1 MPTQLEA
8 TSSLTYTQKG
18 RAISVKTTL
27 GPDALLLESIEG
39 EEEIAGGFKY
49 RLGLLAKD
57 PAIGAAKLIRT
68 PMTVTIH
75 LSDGSDRVITGLVS
89 RFVQLDQA
97 EGLTVYEAEIRP
109 WFWFLSLTSDFCIW
123 QDKSVPDIVKAVCGE
138 QGFSDLVPR
147 LTKPHKP
154 HEYRVQYGESHLDFI
169 ARLMEEEGIF
179 WFAEHEGEKCNMV
192 MADDNSVAKTP
203 LKLRLS
209 GIAHDTEEE
218 DVLQWFNVSQDVRP
232 GKYTHIDYNFETP
245 STQLKGQHSGKH
257 ASEVVEFPGGFDKRD
272 DADPLAALRYQE
284 IVAEQVEAEGAGRCR
299 ALKAGGKIELAKHPN
314 KALNA
319 AYFVTSVKQSA
330 KLGDFRT
337 GGDSG
342 LAFMSSFSA
351 IPFDTPYRPDRTAK
365 APRAYGYES
374 AVVVGPAGEEIFT
387 DKYGRVKVQFFWD
400 RRGKK
405 DDKSSCWVRVSTVWA
420 GKGWG
425 VISTPR
431 IGQEVLIAYVNGDP
445 EDPIIVGRVYNAEQM
460 PPYALPANK
469 TQSGMKTRSTLSGS
483 PDNFNEIRFEDKK
496 GSEELYIHAEK
507 DKKIVVE
514 NDRASSVGHDN
525 TEKVGHDETITVDN
539 DQSLGVKGNQSIS
552 VGKDQTVTVS
562 HDRTKAVRNNETTSV
577 DKNRSETVGENE
589 TVSVGKNRSHTVS
602 EGDTLDVGKD
612 RNVTVAKNETISVGE
627 DRSTTV
633 GKNDSLEVSK
643 KLEIT
648 AGDEIT
654 ITTGDASITMKKN
667 GEIQIKGKD
676 ITIEGSGKI
685 NVKASSDLVL
695 KGSKV
700 AAN

>member
-1 MPTQLEA
+1 M
-8 TSSLTYTQKG
+8 
-18 RAISVKTTL
+18 
-27 GPDALLLESIEG
+27 
-39 EEEIAGGFKY
+39 
-49 RLGLLAKD
+49 
-57 PAIGAAKLIRT
+57 
-68 PMTVTIH
+68 
-75 LSDGSDRVITGLVS
+75 
-89 RFVQLDQA
+89 
-97 EGLTVYEAEIRP
+97 
-109 WFWFLSLTSDFCIW
+109 
-123 QDKSVPDIVKAVCGE
+123 
-138 QGFSDLVPR
+138 
-147 LTKPHKP
+147 
-154 HEYRVQYGESHLDFI
+154 
-169 ARLMEEEGIF
+169 
-179 WFAEHEGEKCNMV
+179 
-192 MADDNSVAKTP
+192 
-203 LKLRLS
+203 
-209 GIAHDTEEE
+209 
-218 DVLQWFNVSQDVRP
+218 
-232 GKYTHIDYNFETP
+232 
-245 STQLKGQHSGKH
+245 
-257 ASEVVEFPGGFDKRD
+257 EFPGGFDKRD
-272 DADPLAALRYQE
+272 DADPLASLRYQE

-299 ALKAGGKIELAKHPN
+299 ALKAGGKIELSKHPN

-337 GGDSG
+337 GGDPG
-342 LAFMSSFSA
+342 LAYKSSFTA
-351 IPFDTPYRPDRTAK
+351 IPFDTPYKPERSAE

-374 AVVVGPAGEEIFT
+374 AVVVGPGGEEIFT

-425 VISTPR
+425 AISTPR

-460 PPYALPANK
+460 PPYALPGNK
-469 TQSGMKTRSTLSGS
+469 TQSGMKTRSTLQGS

-496 GSEELYIHAEK
+496 GSEQLYIHAEK
-507 DKKIVVE
+507 DKQIVVE

-525 TEKVGHDETITVDN
+525 AEKVGHDETITIDN
-539 DQSLGVKGNQSIS
+539 DQSLGVKGSQSIS
-552 VGKDQTVTVS
+552 VGKDQTITVS
-562 HDRTKAVRNNETTSV
+562 NDRTKAVRNNETTTV
-577 DKNRSETVGENE
+577 DKNRSETVGQNE

-627 DRSTTV
+627 DRSTTI
-633 GKNDSLEVSK
+633 GKNESLEVSK

-667 GEIQIKGKD
+667 GEITIKGKD
-676 ITIEGSGKI
+676 ITVEGSGKI

>member
-1 MPTQLEA
+1 MPTQMEV

-18 RAISVKTTL
+18 RAISVESVL
-27 GPDALLLESIEG
+27 GPDALLLESIDGKEA
-39 EEEIAGGFKY
+39 IAGGFKY
-49 RLGLLAKD
+49 TLGLLAKD
-57 PAIGAAKLIRT
+57 PGISAAKLIRT
-68 PMTVTIH
+68 PITVTLH
-75 LSDGSDRVITGLVS
+75 LSDGSDREITGLVS

-123 QDKSVPDIVKAVCGE
+123 QNKSVPDIVKAVCNE
-138 QGFSDLVPR
+138 AGFSDLTFR

-154 HEYRVQYGESHLDFI
+154 HEYRVQYGETHRDFLS
-169 ARLMEEEGIF
+169 RLMEEEGIF
-179 WFAEHEGEKCNMV
+179 YFFDHADKKHHMV
-192 MADDNSVAKTP
+192 VADDNSVAKTTV
-203 LKLRLS
+203 KLRLS
-209 GIAHDTEEE
+209 TIAHDTEEE
-218 DVLQWFNVSQDVRP
+218 DVLSWFNVSQDVRP
-232 GKYTHIDYNFETP
+232 GKFTTMDYNFETP

-272 DADPLAALRYQE
+272 DADPLASLRYQE

-299 ALKAGGKIELAKHPN
+299 SLKAGGKIELSKHPN

-337 GGDSG
+337 GGDAG
-342 LAFMSSFSA
+342 LAFKSSFTA
-351 IPFDTPYRPDRTAK
+351 IPYDTPYKPERSAE

-374 AVVVGPAGEEIFT
+374 AVVVGPSGEEIFT

-431 IGQEVLIAYVNGDP
+431 IGQEVLVAYVNGDP

-460 PPYALPANK
+460 PPYALPGNK
-469 TQSGMKTRSTLSGS
+469 TQSGMKTRSTLSGT

-507 DKKIVVE
+507 DQRIVVE

-525 TEKVGHDETITVDN
+525 SESVGNNETINVKQ
-539 DQSLGVKGNQSIS
+539 DQTIDVGANQSIS
-552 VGKDQTVTVS
+552 VGKS
-562 HDRTKAVRNNETTSV
+562 
-577 DKNRSETVGENE
+577 RSD
-589 TVSVGKNRSHTVS
+589 SVGDDES
-602 EGDTLDVGKD
+602 
-612 RNVTVAKNETISVGE
+612 VTI
-627 DRSTTV
+627 
-633 GKNDSLEVSK
+633 GKNQ
-643 KLEIT
+643 
-648 AGDEIT
+648 T
-654 ITTGDASITMKKN
+654 IK
-667 GEIQIKGKD
+667 
-676 ITIEGSGKI
+676 
-685 NVKASSDLVL
+685 
-695 KGSKV
+695 
-700 AAN
+700 